1 MSKQCTNCGAAIP
14 DNSKFCEFCGKPVE
28 AEKKKQPVCLH
39 CGAPIAKGDAFCTAC
54 GTPVEAPV
62 EEEKAE
68 KKQPSVPEETSPAAE
83 EPLKIVKLQEPETEP
98 VQENDAPLENVHT
111 SGPEQDT
118 ASAKEPA
125 ANGSTRA
132 YCQTCGAPLAADDKF
147 CMACGTPVAAMASGQ
162 EVVTTA
168 AEEPLHTVKLADDVP
183 AQGPEAKENAVTH
196 CPSCGAVLAAED
208 KFCTA
213 CGAPVAATASG
224 QEVVT
229 AAAEEPLHTV
239 KLADDVPAQGSE
251 TKENAVTHCLSC
263 GAVLAADDKFCTICG
278 APIAATASG
287 QEAVSAA
294 AEEPLHTVKQADDVP
309 AQGPEAKG
317 NAVTHCPSC
326 GAVLAAGDKFCTTC
340 GAPVAATASGQEAV
354 TAVAEE
360 PLHIVKQAEDVP
372 AQGPEAKGNAVT
384 HCPSCGAVL
393 AAGDKFCTTCGAPVA
408 ATASG
413 QEAVTAV
420 AEEPLHIVK
429 LADDVPAQGT
439 EFKETAVT
447 HCPSCG
453 AVLAAD
459 DTFCTTCGA
468 PVEAKP
474 AVPEAAATSK
484 TLYCHSCGAVVNAG
498 DTFCASCG
506 APIRAVSKVRQGN
519 DPLPVVH
526 LHDEIPPH
534 TGSSGQPGTGSAGVP
549 PVADGAELLVK
560 NIKPLLSVIA
570 AIAAI
575 LFLLFKFSSG
585 GAVQEVKEMK
595 FHDFST
601 TVTIGQA
608 FDRRFEEEDWSS
620 EGSGKVKTV
629 IFKGRD
635 KDTGKMWKVYFK
647 VTEGKEYYQCEVT
660 KIVVDQ
666 TVSTNNWDVGRL
678 LTYIYDG

>member
-183 AQGPEAKENAVTH
+183 AQGPEAK
-196 CPSCGAVLAAED
+196 
-208 KFCTA
+208 
-213 CGAPVAATASG
+213 
-224 QEVVT
+224 
-229 AAAEEPLHTV
+229 
-239 KLADDVPAQGSE
+239 
-251 TKENAVTHCLSC
+251 
-263 GAVLAADDKFCTICG
+263 
-278 APIAATASG
+278 
-287 QEAVSAA
+287 
-294 AEEPLHTVKQADDVP
+294 
-309 AQGPEAKG
+309 G

-340 GAPVAATASGQEAV
+340 GVPVAATASGQEAV
-354 TAVAEE
+354 
-360 PLHIVKQAEDVP
+360 
-372 AQGPEAKGNAVT
+372 
-384 HCPSCGAVL
+384 S
-393 AAGDKFCTTCGAPVA
+393 AA
-408 ATASG
+408 
-413 QEAVTAV
+413 

>member
-263 GAVLAADDKFCTICG
+263 GAVLAA
-278 APIAATASG
+278 
-287 QEAVSAA
+287 
-294 AEEPLHTVKQADDVP
+294 EEPLHTVKQADDVP

-340 GAPVAATASGQEAV
+340 GVPVAATASGQEAV
-354 TAVAEE
+354 
-360 PLHIVKQAEDVP
+360 
-372 AQGPEAKGNAVT
+372 
-384 HCPSCGAVL
+384 S
-393 AAGDKFCTTCGAPVA
+393 AA
-408 ATASG
+408 
-413 QEAVTAV
+413 

>member
-14 DNSKFCEFCGKPVE
+14 ENSKFCEFCGKPVE

-54 GTPVEAPV
+54 GAPVEAPV
-62 EEEKAE
+62 ESEKAE

-98 VQENDAPLENVHT
+98 VQENDTPSVNVHT
-111 SGPEQDT
+111 SGSEQ
-118 ASAKEPA
+118 ARAAAKETA

-147 CMACGTPVAAMASGQ
+147 C
-162 EVVTTA
+162 
-168 AEEPLHTVKLADDVP
+168 
-183 AQGPEAKENAVTH
+183 
-196 CPSCGAVLAAED
+196 
-208 KFCTA
+208 TA

-224 QEVVT
+224 QEAVS
-229 AAAEEPLHTV
+229 AAAEEPLHIV
-239 KLADDVPAQGSE
+239 KLADDVPVQGPESKE
-251 TKENAVTHCLSC
+251 TAVTHCLSC

-287 QEAVSAA
+287 QEAVTVA
-294 AEEPLHTVKQADDVP
+294 AEEPLHTVKLADDVP

-326 GAVLAAGDKFCTTC
+326 GAVLAADDK
-340 GAPVAATASGQEAV
+340 
-354 TAVAEE
+354 
-360 PLHIVKQAEDVP
+360 
-372 AQGPEAKGNAVT
+372 
-384 HCPSCGAVL
+384 
-393 AAGDKFCTTCGAPVA
+393 
-408 ATASG
+408 
-413 QEAVTAV
+413 
-420 AEEPLHIVK
+420 
-429 LADDVPAQGT
+429 
-439 EFKETAVT
+439 
-447 HCPSCG
+447 
-453 AVLAAD
+453 
-459 DTFCTTCGA
+459 FCTTCGA

-474 AVPEAAATSK
+474 AVPEAAVTSK
-484 TLYCHSCGAVVNAG
+484 TMYCRSCGAVVNAG
-498 DTFCASCG
+498 DAFCASCG
-506 APIRAVSKVRQGN
+506 APIRAASQVKNGN
-519 DPLPVVH
+519 GPLPVVH

-534 TGSSGQPGTGSAGVP
+534 TGPSGQPGTGGAGVP
-549 PVADGAELLVK
+549 PAANGAALWVK

-575 LFLLFKFSSG
+575 LLLLFKFSSG
-585 GAVQEVKEMK
+585 GAVQEVKEITLD
-595 FHDFST
+595 DFSK
-601 TVTIGQA
+601 TVTVGQA

-647 VTEGKEYYQCEVT
+647 VTEGKDHYWCEVT

-666 TVSTNNWDVGRL
+666 TVSTNKWDLSRL
-678 LTYIYDG
+678 LTYVYDG

>member
-68 KKQPSVPEETSPAAE
+68 KKQPSVPEKTSPAAE

-183 AQGPEAKENAVTH
+183 AQGPEAKEN
-196 CPSCGAVLAAED
+196 
-208 KFCTA
+208 
-213 CGAPVAATASG
+213 
-224 QEVVT
+224 
-229 AAAEEPLHTV
+229 
-239 KLADDVPAQGSE
+239 
-251 TKENAVTHCLSC
+251 
-263 GAVLAADDKFCTICG
+263 
-278 APIAATASG
+278 
-287 QEAVSAA
+287 
-294 AEEPLHTVKQADDVP
+294 
-309 AQGPEAKG
+309 
-317 NAVTHCPSC
+317 
-326 GAVLAAGDKFCTTC
+326 
-340 GAPVAATASGQEAV
+340 
-354 TAVAEE
+354 
-360 PLHIVKQAEDVP
+360 
-372 AQGPEAKGNAVT
+372 
-384 HCPSCGAVL
+384 
-393 AAGDKFCTTCGAPVA
+393 
-408 ATASG
+408 
-413 QEAVTAV
+413 
-420 AEEPLHIVK
+420 
-429 LADDVPAQGT
+429 
-439 EFKETAVT
+439 AVT